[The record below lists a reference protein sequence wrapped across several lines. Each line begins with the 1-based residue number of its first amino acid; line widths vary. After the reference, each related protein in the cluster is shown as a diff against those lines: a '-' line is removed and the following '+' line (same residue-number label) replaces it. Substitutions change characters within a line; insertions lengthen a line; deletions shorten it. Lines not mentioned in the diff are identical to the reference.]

1 MLKRIRQTLSGLVCL
16 LLGGGG
22 LWFCSTGTLEAE
34 LDSLPDYDYLAEIRQ
49 LEKDGRL
56 GEAEHLANWVLAGS
70 DVAAR
75 DEVEK
80 LRDEIHEKR
89 TSFWNRTYRA
99 GKGFLVGGGT
109 SVEELG
115 GSIVSDF
122 LLWGDVRDL
131 AKQGWNKIRGRE
143 ADPVVAALAAV
154 GVVTSVASYIPEPGE
169 AAEVSADASLSL
181 LKTLRKTGHL
191 SKKFC
196 RVLVAGCRE
205 SVKAKSLSKGMKD
218 VVVGMKGL
226 FDGAGAA
233 RAAAIMKHVDDID
246 SLKAVSKVSKAAAEP
261 AAVLVRALGAEG
273 VKTLRSLAEAE
284 GGVEALEK
292 AARKGP
298 SGLKRLVRYPKSLLF
313 VRTAKSGWLHGRNL
327 LRAVKQWVLEKQ
339 RVPVALLSGL
349 LALVGLGKLK
359 VWRIAKIRRLFRGKK
374 KKDPAQ

>member
-1 MLKRIRQTLSGLVCL
+1 MKRFKQVVSGLVCL

-22 LWFCSTGTLEAE
+22 LWFCSTGTTEADF
-34 LDSLPDYDYLAEIRQ
+34 DSLPDYDYLAEIRE

-56 GEAEHLANWVLAGS
+56 GEAEHLADWVLAGS
-70 DVAAR
+70 DVASR
-75 DEVEK
+75 GEVEK

-115 GSIVSDF
+115 GAVVSDF

-131 AKQGWNKIRGRE
+131 AKQGWNKFRGRE

-205 SVKAKSLSKGMKD
+205 SVKEKSLSKGMKE

-233 RAAAIMKHVDDID
+233 RAAAIMKHVDDVD
-246 SLKAVSKVSKAAAEP
+246 SLKAVSKVAKTSAEP
-261 AAVLVRALGAEG
+261 ATVLVRAHGAEG

-284 GGVEALEK
+284 GGVEALER

-298 SGLKRLVRYPKSLLF
+298 AGLKRLVRYPKSLLF
-313 VRTAKSGWLHGRNL
+313 VRTAKSGWLHGRDL
-327 LRAVKQWVLEKQ
+327 LRAAERWVLEKG
-339 RVPVALLSGL
+339 RVPAALFSGL
-349 LALVGLGKLK
+349 LALLGLVKLK
-359 VWRIAKIRRLFRGKK
+359 AWRIARIRRLFRGKRK
-374 KKDPAQ
+374 TDPAQ